1 MSDFGDFSDLGYD
14 FELYDWQKR
23 ALDLIDC
30 NDGCIAAIT
39 GSGKSLVAMERMK
52 KHLTDW
58 TGLPIDCV
66 PLITV
71 VVPTKALMIQW
82 HEELIA
88 YGFPPEW
95 IGRKG
100 GGSIKGWKNASV
112 QGGINITTFASLSK
126 GRPDWIPLEE
136 DITSGMESDIRHLVV
151 VDECHNLRGK
161 VMRKAL
167 SPEICPRDYTLGL
180 SATPHPTEEAR
191 RTITEL
197 IGPVLMSYRYAEAL
211 ADGVIPPFKLNLVQ
225 IPIEVDEDKEIE
237 FMSKR
242 IRRLMQ
248 DADYAPYEESNR
260 LKAIARN
267 LGSQRKRL
275 INRVRGRNHMA
286 IRVLNRYEDRP
297 TLLFHDSTDDVD
309 RLAQM
314 TQHLNPSVYHS
325 NTNTGDQAL
334 EAFKN
339 GETDHLYSCL
349 ALTEGFNVPR
359 VQVAIMMS
367 GPNAPLRRIQTL
379 GRCLRGKDTV
389 NEIFFFYVNHKKDLE
404 GVHNLIETADI
415 PPQVIHHYKMNEEW
429 MEEIAP
435 LQTRVQYSTTG
446 REGELQSIY
455 DRAIHDDGLID
466 QDARDYR
473 VSEEQYKLDYIH
485 NHHMTAGD
493 DPMGCWDCD
502 WTGPVEE
509 MDFNFQ
515 PPMCPGCTGLTTSNL
530 HRHS

>member
-1 MSDFGDFSDLGYD
+1 MMDLGLGYD
-14 FELYDWQKR
+14 FELYRWQKECLQAWDDR
-23 ALDLIDC
+23 DTQGMCVAS
-30 NDGCIAAIT
+30 IT
-39 GSGKSLVAMERMK
+39 GSGKTAVAMEVMK
-52 KHLTDW
+52 RHTENHI
-58 TGLPIDCV
+58 GLPILIE
-66 PLITV
+66 PLITI
-71 VVPTKALMIQW
+71 VVPRKALMIQW
-82 HEELIA
+82 REEMIA
-88 YGFPPEW
+88 YGFEPEW

-100 GGSIKGWKNASV
+100 GGSIKGWKNAPV
-112 QGGINITTFASLSK
+112 MDGINITTFASLSK
-126 GRPDWIPLEE
+126 GRPAWIPE
-136 DITSGMESDIRHLVV
+136 DMTDVNHLVV

-167 SPEICPRDYTLGL
+167 SESICPRSATLGL
-180 SATPHPTEEAR
+180 SATPHPTDDAR
-191 RTITEL
+191 RVITEL
-197 IGPVLMSYRYAEAL
+197 VGPIGYSYRYAEAL

-225 IPIEVDEDKEIE
+225 IPINKEEDNDIE

-248 DADYAPYEESNR
+248 EAEYAEYTEKNR
-260 LKAIARN
+260 LQAIARN

-275 INRVRGRNHMA
+275 INRVSGRTHMA
-286 IRVLNRYEDRP
+286 IRILNRNEDKP
-297 TLLFHDSTDDVD
+297 TLLFHESTDDVD
-309 RLAQM
+309 RLAQI

-339 GETDHLYSCL
+339 EETDHLYSCL

-359 VQVAIMMS
+359 VQLAIMMS

-379 GRCLRGKDTV
+379 GRCLRGKETV
-389 NEIFFFYVNHKKDLE
+389 NEIFFFYVNHRKDLE

-415 PPQVIHHYKMNEEW
+415 PPQVIHHYKMNEDW

-435 LQTRVQYSTTG
+435 LQTRIQYSNTG
-446 REGELQSIY
+446 REEELRSVY
-455 DRAIHDDGLID
+455 DRALHDDGMID
-466 QDARDYR
+466 QDAPGYR
-473 VSEEQYKLDYIH
+473 ASEDQYKLDYIH
-485 NHHMTAGD
+485 NHHMASGD

-509 MDFNFQ
+509 MNFNFQ